1 MQKRKKGGGHKP
13 MEKVVAVLN
22 GDQVYVEELIRE
34 NARLAVQHEA
44 DR

>member
-1 MQKRKKGGGHKP
+1 

-44 DR
+44 DRQRLELLSERAT